1 MASFHKKK
9 SLGQHFLVDNN
20 LSSRIVESAVIT
32 PKDTVVEIGS
42 GRGALTQHFKKY
54 NPKRVILV
62 ELDIRCYQELKQQY
76 PKYEVIN
83 ADAANFDFSSLAKT
97 TEEQFVVVSNLPY
110 NASTAILE
118 NLICS
123 RSNIVRMSLMFQK
136 EVAERVMANC
146 GNAEYGRLSLLSLE
160 FYDVKKLFILKPNSF
175 SPPPKVDSMVVTLSR
190 RAEPLF
196 KIEDRAFYDKLVK
209 LVFSN
214 RRKMLRRSLKG
225 FMDQKIFDLLSTDG
239 GINMEK
245 RPQDLEP
252 KEFAKMANFITNL
265 KTNLHPKI

>member
-1 MASFHKKK
+1 MNFYKKR
-9 SLGQHFLVDNN
+9 SLGQHFLVDNK
-20 LSSRIVESAVIT
+20 LSSRIVESAEIT
-32 PKDTVVEIGS
+32 PKDTVIEIGP
-42 GRGALTQHFKKY
+42 GRGALTQHLKKY
-54 NPKRVILV
+54 DPKRVILI

-97 TEEQFVVVSNLPY
+97 ANEQFIVVSNLPY

-118 NLICS
+118 NLICARAHIS
-123 RSNIVRMSLMFQK
+123 RMSLMFQK
-136 EVAERVMANC
+136 EVAERVMASS
-146 GNAEYGRLSLLSLE
+146 GGADYGRLSLLSTE
-160 FYDVKKLFILKPNSF
+160 FYDVKKLFVLKPHSF
-175 SPPPKVDSMVVTLSR
+175 SPPPKVDSMVVTLNR

-196 KIEDRAFYDKLVK
+196 KIEDRAFYEKLLK
-209 LVFSN
+209 QVFSN

-225 FMDQKIFDLLSTDG
+225 FIDPRVFDLLSTDC

-252 KEFAKMANFITNL
+252 KEFAKISNFIMSWVKL
-265 KTNLHPKI
+265 R

>member
-1 MASFHKKK
+1 MNFYKKK
-9 SLGQHFLVDNN
+9 SLGQHFLIDNN
-20 LSSRIVESAVIT
+20 LSSRIVESAAIT
-32 PKDTVVEIGS
+32 AKDTVIEIGP
-42 GRGALTQHFKKY
+42 GKGALTQHFKKY
-54 NPKRVILV
+54 SPKRVILV

-83 ADAANFDFSSLAKT
+83 ADAANFDFNSLAKSAD
-97 TEEQFVVVSNLPY
+97 EQFVVVSNLPY

-118 NLICS
+118 NLIS
-123 RSNIVRMSLMFQK
+123 ARTHINRMSLMFQK
-136 EVAERVMANC
+136 EVAERVMATC
-146 GNAEYGRLSLLSLE
+146 GGADYGRLSLLSLE

-196 KIEDRAFYDKLVK
+196 KVDDRLFYEKLLK
-209 LVFSN
+209 QVFSN

-225 FMDQKIFDLLSTDG
+225 FMDQKIFDLLSTDC

-252 KEFAKMANFITNL
+252 AEFAKLVNFITNL
-265 KTNLHPKI
+265 KRL